1 MHELAVTESILQIV
15 LQSAEENGATK
26 VTDISLTIGALSSIV
41 DDSVQFYWEHI
52 SKGSIAEEAK
62 LHFNRILAMLK
73 CQTCG
78 NEFQLIEELSPCP
91 NCHSINLQII
101 AGEEFQV
108 DAIEIEKEENHE
120 PKS

>member
-41 DDSVQFYWEHI
+41 DDSVQFYWDHI

-62 LHFNRILAMLK
+62 LHFNRILAKLK
-73 CQTCG
+73 CQNCG
-78 NEFQLIEELSPCP
+78 NEFQLIEELTPCP
-91 NCHSINLQII
+91 NCQGINLQII

-108 DAIEIEKEENHE
+108 DAIEIEKEVNNE

>member
-41 DDSVQFYWEHI
+41 DDSVQFYWDHI

-62 LHFNRILAMLK
+62 LHFNRILAKLK
-73 CQTCG
+73 CQNCG
-78 NEFQLIEELSPCP
+78 NEFQLIEELTPCP
-91 NCHSINLQII
+91 NCQSINLQII

-108 DAIEIEKEENHE
+108 DAIEIEKEDNNE